1 MREERVDPFK
11 ERLKEIFKD
20 VRWEKRCYFA
30 EVETDKLLDAIARL
44 AAVFGEIHLS
54 TITATPVEDA
64 VELSYIFWVYSEKK
78 LLVVK
83 VRVPKKELKVASL
96 VSLIPGALLYEGE
109 AHDLVG
115 VMFEGNPLM
124 SRHVVL
130 SDDIPEEDKP
140 LAR

>member
-1 MREERVDPFK
+1 MREERIDPFK
-11 ERLKEIFKD
+11 EKLKEIFEG

-30 EVETDKLLDAIARL
+30 EVEADKLLDAISRL
-44 AAVFGEIHLS
+44 MNVFGEIHLS
-54 TITATPVEDA
+54 TITATSLQDA
-64 VELSYIFWVYSEKK
+64 VELSYILWVYREKK

-83 VRVPKKELKVASL
+83 VRVLKKEPRVASL

-124 SRHVVL
+124 DGHVLL
-130 SDDIPEEDKP
+130 SDDIPEGDKP